1 MLEFHEANVF
11 ILLPAVFF
19 FNFFKIFFQSS
30 TNDVLKVENKDLT
43 PTQAFVP
50 SLSLWDLRLWDLSK
64 WTRSASLPSVSAPFV
79 SRLTPVNL
87 WFITQNSYC
96 IWCWSQGR
104 KQTLTLTPR
113 SLQFAPYLAHRHACV
128 VILASPL
135 DLSYRKHIS
144 LFYLFILQPFEMVWI
159 VYSVSPRKML
169 ASVTGR
175 QITYRLAGKNF
186 FLVSNFFHKPLFNR

>member
-1 MLEFHEANVF
+1 MFLYFYQ
-11 ILLPAVFF
+11 LYFF
-19 FNFFKIFFQSS
+19 FNFFKIFFQSL
-30 TNDVLKVENKDLT
+30 TKTFLKWKTKIWLLHRPLFRLCLFET
-43 PTQAFVP
+43 R
-50 SLSLWDLRLWDLSK
+50 SDLRK

-128 VILASPL
+128 VIICIAARLILPQAYLSLLFIYSSTVWNGL
-135 DLSYRKHIS
+135 DCLFCISAQDAGFSTRAPNYIS
-144 LFYLFILQPFEMVWI
+144 LGW
-159 VYSVSPRKML
+159 
-169 ASVTGR
+169 
-175 QITYRLAGKNF
+175 
-186 FLVSNFFHKPLFNR
+186 

>member
-1 MLEFHEANVF
+1 MFLYFYQLYLFFH
-11 ILLPAVFF
+11 
-19 FNFFKIFFQSS
+19 FFQNLFSVV
-30 TNDVLKVENKDLT
+30 NKNVLKVENKDLT

-50 SLSLWDLRLWDLSK
+50 SLSLWDQI
-64 WTRSASLPSVSAPFV
+64 RSEQVNAFRFTSSVSAPFV

-186 FLVSNFFHKPLFNR
+186 FSCVELFS

>member
-1 MLEFHEANVF
+1 MFLYFYQLYF
-11 ILLPAVFF
+11 FF
-19 FNFFKIFFQSS
+19 FNFFKIFFQSL
-30 TNDVLKVENKDLT
+30 TKTFLKWKTKIWLLHR
-43 PTQAFVP
+43 PLF
-50 SLSLWDLRLWDLSK
+50 RLCLFETRSDLSK

-96 IWCWSQGR
+96 IWCWSQGC